1 MNIEDE
7 FRRYGAYWKLMWG
20 VRLVLFSPLMLA
32 ILVVLNLF
40 VSTPGDVFAG
50 ALFVDAVGALACF
63 VPGLIGLFAFL
74 DVSVPDQKK
83 RDDLAAVRGDIW
95 LSMVREAVFLRR
107 K

>member
-1 MNIEDE
+1 MNIEEE

-20 VRLVLFSPLMLA
+20 VRLLVFSPLVFAM
-32 ILVVLNLF
+32 LVVLNVF
-40 VSTPGDVFAG
+40 VSMPGDVFSG
-50 ALFVDAVGALACF
+50 VLFVYVVGALACF
-63 VPGLIGLFAFL
+63 VPGLMGFFAFL
-74 DVSVPDQKK
+74 DVSVPDQQK